1 MEIKTCEHFVVNRL
15 MELENEVDMQ
25 KDYIY
30 KQEDIIK
37 DLREKLE
44 FVGKFI
50 SIRRAYGTTGD
61 DKNDYYIDF
70 KDTWFKYDNADY
82 EKFRELFNLAEPHE
96 LEEED
101 E

>member
-25 KDYIY
+25 KDYIC

-37 DLREKLE
+37 DLRERLE
-44 FVGKFI
+44 FVGKFL
-50 SIRRAYGTTGD
+50 SIRRAYD
-61 DKNDYYIDF
+61 WDSENKNTYIDF
-70 KDTWFKYDNADY
+70 SSVWKKHNPDNYKKLCEMFD
-82 EKFRELFNLAEPHE
+82 LVEPDE
-96 LEEED
+96 LEEE